1 LIWDSA
7 DGAAA
12 CYATFRAAFH
22 DSFRQSN
29 HCWLNAELMK
39 FLIDTNIVVPLEPR
53 LISDFE
59 INTDHALEF
68 YRLTQKSGNI
78 VYVHPAIEF
87 DLKRDKNTERSTLRR
102 KLINRYDKIESPPPL
117 SLLQKAQVGDPI
129 EGSNDY
135 VDNCLLASVKGD
147 AVDFLVTEDKKLHR
161 KAQRSGLESR
171 VFFLKDAIALLLDL
185 FDKSPPP
192 PPAVKKVFVYELD
205 EKDPIFKSLRQDY
218 SPNFDSWLQKC
229 KRNHREAYVI
239 YNEKIGLLSGI
250 CIIKKEKEVP
260 DIAKGKT
267 LKLCTFKISEM
278 EFGNRYGELLFK
290 TVFDYADNNN
300 YHYIYFTAFP
310 KQDDLIAFS
319 ESFGFCASTKPI
331 NYDELIVYKKLIY
344 SSEDIVK
351 FSPLEFNIRYGPRR
365 ILFKG
370 NNSFLVPIKPI
381 FHIALFPEL
390 GSQIPMFHETR
401 PCGNSIKKAYL
412 CHSPNKHIKSGDN
425 ILFYRS
431 EDVKGITAIGAIED
445 ILRTANPNAIA
456 RHVGS
461 RTVYSFDRI
470 AEFCKKPTLAIR
482 FRYVR
487 GLETPIQLNELKKS
501 GVIKGAPQSIMK
513 LKQEGV
519 EWIKKR
525 LSM

>member
-1 LIWDSA
+1 
-7 DGAAA
+7 
-12 CYATFRAAFH
+12 
-22 DSFRQSN
+22 
-29 HCWLNAELMK
+29 MK
-39 FLIDTNIVVPLEPR
+39 FLIDTNIIVPLEPG

-68 YRLTQKSGNI
+68 HRLTQKSGNT

-87 DLKRDKNTERSTLRR
+87 DLKRDKNTERSTLRK
-102 KLINRYDKIESPPPL
+102 KLIHRYEMIESPPPL
-117 SLLQKAQVGDPI
+117 SLLQKEQVGDPI
-129 EGSNDY
+129 QGSNDY

-161 KAQRSGLESR
+161 KAQKSGLESR
-171 VFFLKDAIALLLDL
+171 VFFLQDAITLLLDL

-192 PPAVKKVFVYELD
+192 PPSVKKVFVYELN
-205 EKDPIFKSLRQDY
+205 EKDPIFSSLRQDY
-218 SPNFDSWLQKC
+218 YPNFDNWLKKC
-229 KRNHREAYVI
+229 KRDHREAYI
-239 YNEKIGLLSGI
+239 IFNEKIGRLSGV
-250 CIIKKEKEVP
+250 CIIKKEEGIPEISV
-260 DIAKGKT
+260 GKT

-278 EFGNRYGELLFK
+278 EFGKRYGELLFK

-319 ESFGFCASTKPI
+319 ESFGFMVSTKRI
-331 NYDELIVYKKLIY
+331 NVDELVVYKVLIY
-344 SSEDIVK
+344 SSEDVAK
-351 FSPLEFNIRYGPRR
+351 FSPLEFNIKYGPRR
-365 ILFKG
+365 ILFKQ

-381 FHIALFPEL
+381 FHAALFPEL
-390 GSQIPMFHETR
+390 ESQIPIFHETR

-412 CHSPNKHIKSGDN
+412 CHSPNKHINSGDN
-425 ILFYRS
+425 IFFYRS
-431 EDVKGITAIGAIED
+431 EDVKGITAIGSVED
-445 ILRTANPNAIA
+445 LLRTENPNAIA

-461 RTVYSFDRI
+461 RTVYSYDSI

-482 FRYVR
+482 FRYVK
-487 GLETPIQLNELKKS
+487 GLETPIRLIELKKS

-513 LKQEGV
+513 VKQEGV

-525 LSM
+525 LNM